1 MSKYVVA
8 SWPGVESVEGLSC
21 THSLGISPSS
31 IQLMIHP
38 QDRVPAESGNLV
50 FGDGD
55 EQVTLRDCKLDRI
68 RSSTSGEGKTWTLD
82 ILDRRWKWQFG
93 SIYGWYNQLD
103 RHAKLIPWTI
113 RSPRELAILCL
124 QAMGETNYD
133 IDMPTG
139 LVRADGEN
147 HGLLNPPWLGVAA
160 TTGTNPPV
168 HWNGEPP
175 ALALDRL
182 CQQFGRIVVWQWK
195 SNRVLITRPG
205 IGKALPDGS
214 LYQESPSFDSPE
226 TPTGGAIHGAPTK
239 YQVRLALEAVGEEW
253 DGSYWPI
260 DQLSYAPLAPG
271 AVQIIRVRC
280 YPFAGDRFQII
291 LNSPD
296 PTNPRAGAVFEVTA
310 PASPTATGVLTSFK
324 NAINVQGLNNR
335 IDGVITAS
343 MDGDQLVLT
352 GLRMGDAW
360 SCHVSVYRNA
370 GTDGRIHQ
378 RLVQAAVRQTASWRF
393 SFPKEYPGVRATD
406 RLTLSEAR
414 ALAQKSV
421 WRCYRLSAL
430 DPNGR
435 PIRIPND
442 SSDTSI
448 RLDGAVD
455 VIATTDGSQ
464 DAINEVIVDTAS
476 LDAADVV
483 VDAGIEAGDDGSA
496 DVITTDAT
504 DATPPLPPFPP
515 CTLNLGGGAAL
526 ADVNVQGANSSA
538 EKMRIISDGREEYR
552 VGPHIFRLL
561 RTNNI
566 LPALAV
572 LSGDGRSEMSFD
584 ARLGAQAVYSA
595 SVFTVQDR
603 IPNCAVNIEGEP
615 CLTRLLDALQC
626 EEVKTTPLSGC
637 PPVIGF
643 TYEGQKT
650 IHESIGAGRKL
661 ILSVIGNCPL

>member
-1 MSKYVVA
+1 MSQSKLRLSNSPRLEAQREHAVTSLPQSHISRIAKRTLLATSLVLALTKACA
-8 SWPGVESVEGLSC
+8 S
-21 THSLGISPSS
+21 
-31 IQLMIHP
+31 
-38 QDRVPAESGNLV
+38 
-50 FGDGD
+50 
-55 EQVTLRDCKLDRI
+55 
-68 RSSTSGEGKTWTLD
+68 
-82 ILDRRWKWQFG
+82 FG
-93 SIYGWYNQLD
+93 S
-103 RHAKLIPWTI
+103 A
-113 RSPRELAILCL
+113 
-124 QAMGETNYD
+124 
-133 IDMPTG
+133 
-139 LVRADGEN
+139 
-147 HGLLNPPWLGVAA
+147 
-160 TTGTNPPV
+160 
-168 HWNGEPP
+168 
-175 ALALDRL
+175 
-182 CQQFGRIVVWQWK
+182 
-195 SNRVLITRPG
+195 PG
-205 IGKALPDGS
+205 DSTQDGS
-214 LYQESPSFDSPE
+214 VDSTQPE
-226 TPTGGAIHGAPTK
+226 
-239 YQVRLALEAVGEEW
+239 
-253 DGSYWPI
+253 D
-260 DQLSYAPLAPG
+260 
-271 AVQIIRVRC
+271 
-280 YPFAGDRFQII
+280 
-291 LNSPD
+291 
-296 PTNPRAGAVFEVTA
+296 
-310 PASPTATGVLTSFK
+310 TS
-324 NAINVQGLNNR
+324 
-335 IDGVITAS
+335 
-343 MDGDQLVLT
+343 
-352 GLRMGDAW
+352 
-360 SCHVSVYRNA
+360 
-370 GTDGRIHQ
+370 
-378 RLVQAAVRQTASWRF
+378 
-393 SFPKEYPGVRATD
+393 
-406 RLTLSEAR
+406 
-414 ALAQKSV
+414 
-421 WRCYRLSAL
+421 
-430 DPNGR
+430 
-435 PIRIPND
+435 IPND

-476 LDAADVV
+476 LDVADVV